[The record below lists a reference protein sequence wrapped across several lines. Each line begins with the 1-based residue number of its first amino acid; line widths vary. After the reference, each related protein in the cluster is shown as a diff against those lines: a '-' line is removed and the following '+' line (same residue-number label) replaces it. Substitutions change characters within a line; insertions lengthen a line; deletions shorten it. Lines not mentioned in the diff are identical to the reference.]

1 MRQHYA
7 PERKKERKETETE
20 TERHIARKE
29 KSSLQMMIAECG
41 CVAFKSVDIERP
53 VNL

>member
-7 PERKKERKETETE
+7 PERKKERTETE
-20 TERHIARKE
+20 TERHIAMKE
-29 KSSLQMMIAECG
+29 KSSPQMMIAECG